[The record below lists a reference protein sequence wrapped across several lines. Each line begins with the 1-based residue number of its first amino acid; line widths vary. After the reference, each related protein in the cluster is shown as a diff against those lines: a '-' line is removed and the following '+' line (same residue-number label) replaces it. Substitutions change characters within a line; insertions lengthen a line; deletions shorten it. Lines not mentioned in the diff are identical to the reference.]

1 MVDSSATTGK
11 PSATAAATSSERTGL
26 STSQVCHLRTCDV
39 ATVEAIY
46 ADDATIWHNFD
57 KVNQTR
63 ADNIKTLL
71 SLHRSL
77 TNMRYEEV
85 RRTIVDDGYYQQHV
99 LRGTAK
105 NGELDLPAALRVYV
119 SDGRITRLEE
129 YLDTAQVAAVMR

>member
-1 MVDSSATTGK
+1 MTHDEINDLAVRFVNAV
-11 PSATAAATSSERTGL
+11 A
-26 STSQVCHLRTCDV
+26 TCDV

>member
-1 MVDSSATTGK
+1 MTHDEINDLADRFVNAV
-11 PSATAAATSSERTGL
+11 A
-26 STSQVCHLRTCDV
+26 TCDV